1 MTTTNKSVKAILY
14 GMEAKALQAS
24 MSWHEWHLYQLARRD
39 WAQLHPTASAK
50 KFKAA
55 CAILT
60 AEIDSRIANEGNNYF
75 AAAGTEHGRALRG
88 KPD

>member
-1 MTTTNKSVKAILY
+1 MTKRKSPPLVS
-14 GMEAKALQAS
+14 GMEAQALQAC
-24 MSWHEWHLYQLARRD
+24 MSWHEYHLYLLRKRD
-39 WAQLHPTASAK
+39 WVQLHPTASAK

-60 AEIDSRIANEGNNYF
+60 AATSSRIADDGNNYF
-75 AAAGTEHGRALRG
+75 AATGAEHGRELRG